1 MRDEIIGMGLAN
13 TTFQHRID
21 PMASSYLHFVF
32 IYVAFLLLATLLTI
46 ARRWLKPEGQP
57 SDTWKKYPLY
67 VFFNLTFVCAI
78 WMPYEWHSVS
88 ILLSLLGYFA
98 SREIGRALGIPATQE
113 KWLPWTTAMLILLSD
128 WLSPIVFVQ
137 ACVTMLFLCL
147 GVGSLALKYE
157 NIARN
162 TAHLASSLVFLPW
175 CLATFIW
182 IWKGSGGQFNAIF
195 VYGVIATNDAFAQIT
210 GQLFGKNQL
219 APNISPGKTIE
230 GTVGGLLFAA
240 VMGSFLFAAIGL
252 SRTQGFLVGVL
263 IGVAGFVGDL
273 TFSSWKRAAGLKD
286 FGNLLGAHGGVL
298 DRFDSLIFAA
308 PVYFVSSGLFRLV
321 E

>member
-1 MRDEIIGMGLAN
+1 MG
-13 TTFQHRID
+13 
-21 PMASSYLHFVF
+21 
-32 IYVAFLLLATLLTI
+32 
-46 ARRWLKPEGQP
+46 KP

-67 VFFNLTFVCAI
+67 IFFNLAFVSTI

-98 SREIGRALGIPATQE
+98 SRELGRALCIPATQE
-113 KWLPWTTAMLILLSD
+113 KWLPWTTALLILLSD
-128 WLSPIVFVQ
+128 WLSPIVYVQ
-137 ACVTMLFLCL
+137 VCMTILFLCL
-147 GVGSLALKYE
+147 GVGGLTLNHE

-162 TAHLASSLVFLPW
+162 TARLASSLVFLPW

-210 GQLFGKNQL
+210 GQLIGKNQL

-230 GTVGGLLFAA
+230 GTVGGVFFAA
-240 VMGSFLFAAIGL
+240 LLGSFLFTAIGL
-252 SRTQGFLVGVL
+252 PMIQGFLIGVL

-273 TFSSWKRAAGLKD
+273 TFSGWKRAVGLKD

-308 PVYFVSSGLFRLV
+308 PVFFLGSGLFRLV